1 MAAPNDSLGNRM
13 KAYERVTRTVLPP
26 RTHTIVR
33 ADGRAFRTYLR
44 DSVKPFDHDFVA
56 DMDGVAT
63 ELCEQVGGAVFAY
76 TQSDE
81 ISLLLTDFSGRD
93 TQPWFGGEVQKI
105 VSTVAAIATAALCAR
120 RPGRPATFDA
130 RVFTVADPVDVA
142 NYFVWRQRDA
152 VRNSIAMAAQAHFP
166 HQRLQGVHSGG
177 MQELL
182 WSEAGV
188 NWNDYPAGIK
198 RGRVVTKV
206 HGEREFAYTHG
217 RTGQERTVTAL
228 RSWWEVRDAPH
239 FTVPALLADTIR
251 PPSP

>member
-1 MAAPNDSLGNRM
+1 MAAPNDPLGNRM
-13 KAYERVTRTVLPP
+13 KTYERVTRTVLPP

-33 ADGRAFRTYLR
+33 ADGRAFHTYLR

-56 DMDGVAT
+56 DMDRVAT
-63 ELCEQVGGAVFAY
+63 ELCEQVTGTVFAY

-81 ISLLLTDFSGRD
+81 ISLLLTDFGGRD
-93 TQPWFGGEVQKI
+93 TQAWFGGEVQKI

-120 RPGRPATFDA
+120 RPGRLATFDA
-130 RVFTVADPVDVA
+130 RVFTVADPAEVA

-166 HQRLQGVHSGG
+166 HRRLQGVHTGG
-177 MQELL
+177 MQEML

-188 NWNDYPAGIK
+188 NWNDYPAGVR
-198 RGRVVTKV
+198 RGRVVTKA
-206 HGEREFAYTHG
+206 HGEKEFTFTHK
-217 RTGQERTVTAL
+217 RTGEEKTGTAL

-239 FTVPALLADTIR
+239 FTVPALLADTI
-251 PPSP
+251 PSMAH